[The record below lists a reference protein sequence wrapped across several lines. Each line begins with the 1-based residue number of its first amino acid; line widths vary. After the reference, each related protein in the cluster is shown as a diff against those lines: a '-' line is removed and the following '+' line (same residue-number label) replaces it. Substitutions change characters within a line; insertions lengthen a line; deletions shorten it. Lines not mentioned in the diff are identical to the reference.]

1 MYQPISMV
9 CILKVAYLPVV
20 PVDPVAEA
28 LVLSTQVETVQVGV
42 VAGAVPPRALKPAP
56 RDGIHERR

>member
-1 MYQPISMV
+1 MV
-9 CILKVAYLPVV
+9 CKVKVVYLPVV

-28 LVLSTQVETVQVGV
+28 LVLPTQVEAVQVGV
-42 VAGAVPPRALKPAP
+42 VARAVPPRPLKPAP